1 MRLAAVR
8 LRSSAVEQLPLF
20 RTPRWVAR
28 HETSRGTRFTDL
40 PIRSIINTP
49 QQTKMGFW
57 SINPY
62 VGCEFGCTY
71 CYARPTHRY
80 LIERG
85 LSGGQLESTALAAD
99 DAELF
104 ERNVFVKQKVGPV
117 LRQTLRTARIGSGQI
132 VIGTA
137 TDPYQPAEQAFGVT
151 RAILEELARYSGL
164 DVGIITK
171 SPLIVRDITVLREL
185 RRRSRVTIHISL
197 ISTDRH
203 VIRQFEARSPAP
215 EARLRALG
223 RLRAE
228 NLEAG
233 LIVAPVLPGITDTR
247 SALAALMESARARD
261 ARFVQVVPLRMY
273 GEFRARY
280 LAVLRDAYPDLIP
293 RYENAFS
300 TRRHVPANY
309 RRALKRR
316 VHDLR
321 QQFEIPDTPGSR
333 T

>member
-1 MRLAAVR
+1 
-8 LRSSAVEQLPLF
+8 
-20 RTPRWVAR
+20 
-28 HETSRGTRFTDL
+28 
-40 PIRSIINTP
+40 
-49 QQTKMGFW
+49 MGFW

-85 LSGGQLESTALAAD
+85 VSGGQLESTALAAD

-137 TDPYQPAEQAFGVT
+137 TDPYQPAEQTFGVT

-185 RRRSRVTIHISL
+185 RRRSRKEVHHSAPIEARAHEGAWVQSSFLSKTSRISL
-197 ISTDRH
+197 
-203 VIRQFEARSPAP
+203 
-215 EARLRALG
+215 
-223 RLRAE
+223 
-228 NLEAG
+228 
-233 LIVAPVLPGITDTR
+233 
-247 SALAALMESARARD
+247 SARAWNQGSKIFAISR
-261 ARFVQVVPLRMY
+261 R
-273 GEFRARY
+273 
-280 LAVLRDAYPDLIP
+280 
-293 RYENAFS
+293 
-300 TRRHVPANY
+300 TR
-309 RRALKRR
+309 
-316 VHDLR
+316 
-321 QQFEIPDTPGSR
+321 
-333 T
+333 